1 MKTKIIILLLLF
13 SMLFSFPV
21 SAHSGKTDS
30 NGGHYDHQNGGYHY
44 HHGYSAHSH
53 YDIDGDGI
61 IDCPY
66 EMKNKENNKT
76 STTSIVFSMVLLTL
90 LLTFYPGCYVY
101 MILNSVFKDIIN
113 KQKHISFGNI
123 DRLIKIIS
131 AIITFIIAALV
142 ATLII

>member
-13 SMLFSFPV
+13 SMLFYFPV
-21 SAHSGKTDS
+21 SAHSGRTDS

-66 EMKNKENNKT
+66 KMKNKENNKT
-76 STTSIVFSMVLLTL
+76 SAKSIVFPMILLTL
-90 LLTFYPGCYVY
+90 LLTVYPGCYVY
-101 MILNSVFKDIIN
+101 MILTSVFKDVIK
-113 KQKHISFGNI
+113 KQKHI
-123 DRLIKIIS
+123 
-131 AIITFIIAALV
+131 
-142 ATLII
+142 

>member
-21 SAHSGKTDS
+21 SAHSGRTDS

-61 IDCPY
+61 KDCPFTFKASS
-66 EMKNKENNKT
+66 KNSSWSLDTAKIAL
-76 STTSIVFSMVLLTL
+76 IVAIGVVCCPYCYAIVYDLLDIDDSKAKKIALSVTVAL
-90 LLTFYPGCYVY
+90 L
-101 MILNSVFKDIIN
+101 ILF
-113 KQKHISFGNI
+113 
-123 DRLIKIIS
+123 
-131 AIITFIIAALV
+131 
-142 ATLII
+142 ATILGFLHF